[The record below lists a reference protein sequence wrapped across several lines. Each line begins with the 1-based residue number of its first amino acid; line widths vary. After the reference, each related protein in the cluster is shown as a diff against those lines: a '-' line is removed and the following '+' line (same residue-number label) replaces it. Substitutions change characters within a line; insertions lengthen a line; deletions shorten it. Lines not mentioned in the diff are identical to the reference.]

1 MPAVS
6 QLQAFL
12 PTVAASNDNHSH
24 FTPALSPL
32 PQPITSRPPLVSVV
46 GKKFGRYDVVRAVR
60 RLIDQYIEGSWISF
74 KEIPKEVIEHIWIK
88 FKTLYDWD
96 FREDE
101 KVRENFEFIV
111 QDRYRDLMGTFR
123 NRSADMARAAGHDI
137 SPDNKDYNIMQ
148 NFVPNGMQSQRWK
161 DLCREWNTDAW
172 LKRSASAKSNRNTA
186 DSGGKI
192 ARHTGGS
199 ISYDEHRIRF
209 IAKKGRPPT
218 FLELFLITHL
228 DKTSKKKYFDGDVE
242 GKQFCTER
250 AREAYEAYSRAL
262 LEKYGD
268 DLVDHPIDDA
278 ELWAKTQREIS
289 GASRSSYIYG
299 VGSSDINSL
308 FNGKSSV
315 GAGCS
320 SSYCGSQQEVKELR
334 NQLENVER
342 ERVLM
347 QQKQEM
353 MEQQLAQLMRRF
365 GNPPEDR
372 C

>member
-1 MPAVS
+1 
-6 QLQAFL
+6 
-12 PTVAASNDNHSH
+12 
-24 FTPALSPL
+24 
-32 PQPITSRPPLVSVV
+32 
-46 GKKFGRYDVVRAVR
+46 
-60 RLIDQYIEGSWISF
+60 
-74 KEIPKEVIEHIWIK
+74 
-88 FKTLYDWD
+88 
-96 FREDE
+96 
-101 KVRENFEFIV
+101 
-111 QDRYRDLMGTFR
+111 MGTFR
-123 NRSADMARAAGHDI
+123 NRSADMARAAEHDI

-172 LKRSASAKSNRNTA
+172 LKRSASGKSNRNTA

-250 AREAYEAYSRAL
+250 AREAYEAYSQAL

-289 GASRSSYIYG
+289 GSSRSSYIYV

-308 FNGKSSV
+308 FNGKPSV

-320 SSYCGSQQEVKELR
+320 SSYCGSQQEVYFLNKYIVYIIDKESTL
-334 NQLENVER
+334 L
-342 ERVLM
+342 
-347 QQKQEM
+347 
-353 MEQQLAQLMRRF
+353 
-365 GNPPEDR
+365 
-372 C
+372 